1 MKITKS
7 KTKDMVLTLTVNI
20 VNGDYIDKV
29 SKILRDYK
37 KSVVIPGF
45 RKGKTPMGIIEKKY
59 KKPVLVD
66 EVYKIVQENLYKFI
80 SDEKIKTLGSPIQID
95 EEKIDWDNQVDFQI
109 KYQIGLAPNFD
120 LAISKKDKLDFYLI
134 EVDSN
139 MIKKYTDD
147 IAKRYGKMT
156 NVEKSINGDLV
167 YCKINQLD
175 EKGGFLKNGISNDA
189 TISMDHIDAKV
200 KKRFIGV
207 KNGDNLKIDILN
219 AFTNHTDLA
228 AMLKISKNEIGNLKF
243 KMFNFQVS
251 NISRLEPAKLDKEL
265 FDKVY
270 ASSNIKDI
278 KAFKNKV
285 KTDAEKQFVF
295 ESDRMFKNDVV
306 NYLLKKVNLNLPDK
320 FLKKWLIQTSKQPIT
335 MDLLNSEYD
344 MYAKGLQWQL
354 IENKILEEFKI
365 QVKEEEVSEYAKKMI
380 ISQMQQ
386 YGQSKMEES
395 KLNEIA
401 KNILDNEKE
410 KKKMYDQ
417 LYDEKTLAIYKKEF
431 NLKEKTIS
439 YDDFIKL
446 ASKKNK

>member
-7 KTKDMVLTLTVNI
+7 ETKEMVLTLTVNI

-37 KSVVIPGF
+37 KSVAIPGF
-45 RKGKTPMGIIEKKY
+45 RKGKTPMRIIEKKY

-66 EVYKIVQENLYKFI
+66 EVYKIVQESLYKFI

-120 LAISKKDKLDFYLI
+120 LAISKKDKIDFYLI

-189 TISMDHIDAKV
+189 TVSMDHIDAKV
-200 KKRFIGV
+200 KKQFIGV

-243 KMFNFQVS
+243 KMFNFQVT

-285 KTDAEKQFVF
+285 KTDAEKQFMF

-306 NYLLKKVNLNLPDK
+306 NYLLKKVNLSLPDE

-335 MDLLNSEYD
+335 MDLLNSEYN

-386 YGQSKMEES
+386 YGQSKMEDS